1 MDSLNN
7 PNEEPS
13 VSPKYGLALLSY
25 NEKEQIHLRVY
36 STQKGMLYTTLGGF
50 LERFRDEK
58 HNEILYLGKVKYF
71 NKLDYKTIDEKT
83 IDKQNTKIFRT
94 AAQLGGNMESYL
106 LISRA
111 YIAEKNIEKKLKD
124 ITSEEAE
131 KLVNNKEAEFKTY
144 LSMDGKQIL
153 SYKGRFLWKD
163 TETKSYIDCG

>member
-1 MDSLNN
+1 MNSLDSD
-7 PNEEPS
+7 EEPLIS
-13 VSPKYGLALLSY
+13 QKYGFAFLSY
-25 NEKEQIHLRVY
+25 NKKEQIHLRVY